1 MECKARATGMIH
13 LGFRILLFPFHFFL
27 LFLSNIL
34 ISTLFKIQTFKHYEK
49 KFVFFLDAIPVQN
62 HGIFLFF
69 TYCGPCLSFRV
80 LGFDFEVCR
89 GNTFLFTFYF
99 AFSGFLKCHSLVK
112 LKNTNNKKSLYS
124 Q

>member
-13 LGFRILLFPFHFFL
+13 LGFRILLFPFHFFYYFCPI
-27 LFLSNIL
+27 FLSL
-34 ISTLFKIQTFKHYEK
+34 RYLKFKHSNIMK
-49 KFVFFLDAIPVQN
+49 KKIFFLDSIPVQN